1 MRPSVRGRIFITV
14 YISSSML
21 NLNIRFIER
30 YKKLTC
36 TTCQRLQP
44 LSCMILLYY
53 IITNYKQK
61 GDIILEKICLFFG
74 FL

>member
-36 TTCQRLQP
+36 TTRQRLQP
-44 LSCMILLYY
+44 LSCMILSYY
-53 IITNYKQK
+53 IISSLTVVEQK
-61 GDIILEKICLFFG
+61 NGYTP
-74 FL
+74 